1 MLKGC
6 QKQLVM
12 LKPGENSVFESAW
25 LVLREE
31 RAGVA
36 YDDMI
41 AEANRIVTGGISPR
55 YMRRR
60 RPRSLLLGML
70 LGAVLG
76 GGISAFIFFLI

>member
-25 LVLREE
+25 FVLREE
-31 RAGVA
+31 RVGVA

-41 AEANRIVTGGISPR
+41 AEANRIVSGAVHAR
-55 YMRRR
+55 CVRRR
-60 RPRSLLLGML
+60 RGRGLILGGL
-70 LGAVLG
+70 LGALLG
-76 GGISAFIFFLI
+76 AGVTFFIFLAI

>member
-12 LKPGENSVFESAW
+12 LKTGENSVFESAW
-25 LVLREE
+25 FVLREE
-31 RAGVA
+31 RGCVA

-41 AEANRIVTGGISPR
+41 AEANRIVAGGLSPK
-55 YMRRR
+55 YMRKRR
-60 RPRSLLLGML
+60 FMGGGLWML

-76 GGISAFIFFLI
+76 GGLATLLCFLI

>member
-25 LVLREE
+25 FVLRDEKLQ
-31 RAGVA
+31 VS

-41 AEANRIVTGGISPR
+41 AEANRIVSGGALPR
-55 YMRRR
+55 YRRR
-60 RPRSLLLGML
+60 RPVRGML
-70 LGAVLG
+70 FGMLCGALLG
-76 GGISAFIFFLI
+76 GGIATLVFCLI